1 MTNDEEWARVSSGH
15 AEALLAENDRLR
27 ALNEELQSE
36 NTRLRQALN
45 DREGLEFRKAVELAC
60 DDRLTNYKRQLREL
74 EKKLESLNDQLDSRS
89 PL

>member
-27 ALNEELQSE
+27 AVNDELQSE

>member
-1 MTNDEEWARVSSGH
+1 MINDEEWARVSSGH

>member
-27 ALNEELQSE
+27 AVNEELQSE

>member
-27 ALNEELQSE
+27 AVNDELQSE

-89 PL
+89 PF